1 MERRF
6 LNELD
11 ELKVAINKMA
21 SLVDEQ
27 VDSSF
32 KILEDGSTEFKR
44 IKQKDREVDALDN
57 LVMAKCE
64 NLLALFQP
72 VAGDLRF
79 ILAAI
84 KVGNQ
89 LERCGDIAVNIVQ
102 RIDKIENF
110 YELVSDLDILKM
122 ADIARM
128 MVKDAITAFVNQD
141 TKLAEATYEKDDIVD
156 AFNKSIFNQI
166 VEKIKKNPDI
176 TEPCAHL
183 IVLLRHIERLADH
196 ATNIAED
203 VIFLTENEIISHKKK
218 LKNFHSPSQD

>member
-11 ELKVAINKMA
+11 ELKSQSNKMA

-110 YELVSDLDILKM
+110 YELVSSLSD
-122 ADIARM
+122 
-128 MVKDAITAFVNQD
+128 
-141 TKLAEATYEKDDIVD
+141 
-156 AFNKSIFNQI
+156 
-166 VEKIKKNPDI
+166 KKQVQHQGN
-176 TEPCAHL
+176 
-183 IVLLRHIERLADH
+183 
-196 ATNIAED
+196 N
-203 VIFLTENEIISHKKK
+203 
-218 LKNFHSPSQD
+218 